1 MINGDVNE
9 FVDGLYYGD
18 ERWFRFN
25 GIKYFIEGWVK
36 EGLFSLLLYQM
47 ELDPGYVWEKT
58 EPVTQRQE
66 VVDAFLTDKIFDG
79 KTFWEVEKDITW
91 IEEWE

>member
-47 ELDPGYVWEKT
+47 ELDQGYVWEKT
-58 EPVTQRQE
+58 EPVAERKE

-79 KTFWEVEKDITW
+79 KSFWEVEKDITW